1 MFRILLSH
9 EVRQQAFKSNKKKKL
24 KNNEFFKKTIFN
36 KGCGVQFGRIFDYYT
51 SNHITV
57 APAAISAE

>member
-36 KGCGVQFGRIFDYYT
+36 KGCGVQFGRIFALIII
-51 SNHITV
+51 HLITLQ
-57 APAAISAE
+57 